1 MDDFENKTPETQE
14 PAPSGEHTPEP
25 APETVPTEPTVSGE
39 PAVSNEPA
47 APAEPIVS
55 NEPAVTPEPTVSEEP
70 APAEPAVEPLP
81 NAVQAPEAQPI
92 PNVNIPP
99 QPTPVQNTGYYPP
112 QPPVYGVPNPQ
123 PPYGAYNAPYGNPQQ
138 PGQYPPPYGPGA
150 YPPPYPQNMQN
161 PYPHPAP
168 QKKKMPLG
176 LRILI
181 IVMSVL
187 VAGSVIGFAS
197 YGIYAAVNRDYGI
210 TTLPGDQLIPNFPDE
225 NGGNDAETPGD
236 APSEDETP
244 DADDSFTPPDITV
257 TPNTEGITLNKEPS
271 TAELDIDEVY
281 NKVIPSTVLVITTSG
296 ESTGTGTGI
305 IATEDGYII
314 TNSHV
319 ILNSKSVSVQVKTYD
334 GTLHDA
340 VVVGF
345 DKTTDLA
352 VLKIDGT
359 GYTPAEFGDS
369 DDLRM
374 GQWVVAIGNPGGEQ
388 FSGSITRGVISGL
401 NRSVGSYSSNG
412 MTYIQTDAAI
422 NPGNSGGPLVNLH
435 GQVIGI
441 SSAKIVSEQYEGM
454 GFAIPITG
462 AKSIIDDLLAGGYV
476 QGRVR
481 FGIKGTAITQMQAA
495 MYDVPQG
502 FMISEIDEDSC
513 FNGTDVQAYDIIT
526 AIDDTETK
534 SLEELANALLNYKP
548 GDTAEIHLFRPNE
561 SGVGGEEFT
570 VTVTLLEDKGE
581 TQG

>member
-1 MDDFENKTPETQE
+1 MDDFENKTPEMQE
-14 PAPSGEHTPEP
+14 PASSEDNIPETPETAETIP
-25 APETVPTEPTVSGE
+25 AEPTVSD
-39 PAVSNEPA
+39 EPA
-47 APAEPIVS
+47 APAEPT
-55 NEPAVTPEPTVSEEP
+55 VTPEPTVSD
-70 APAEPAVEPLP
+70 APTAEPLP
-81 NAVQAPEAQPI
+81 NAEQAPEAQPI

-99 QPTPVQNTGYYPP
+99 QPQPVQHTGYYPP
-112 QPPVYGVPNPQ
+112 QPPYQPYPYNTQPNAPQYGN
-123 PPYGAYNAPYGNPQQ
+123 PPYGYANYNTQPQ
-138 PGQYPPPYGPGA
+138 PGQYPPPYGQGA

-168 QKKKMPLG
+168 QKRKMPLG

-197 YGIYAAVNRDYGI
+197 YGIYAAVNRGYGV
-210 TTLPGDQLIPNFPDE
+210 TTLPGDPLIPNFPHE
-225 NGGNDAETPGD
+225 NDGSDSETPG
-236 APSEDETP
+236 EDETP
-244 DADDSFTPPDITV
+244 DADDSFTPPDIAV
-257 TPNTEGITLNKEPS
+257 TPNTEGITLDKEPN
-271 TAELDIDEVY
+271 TPELDIDAVY
-281 NKVIPSTVLVITTSG
+281 DKVIPSTVLVITQSG
-296 ESTGTGTGI
+296 ETQGTGTGI
-305 IATEDGYII
+305 FATEDGYII

-334 GTLHDA
+334 GELHDA

-359 GYTPAEFGDS
+359 GYMPAEFGDS

>member
-1 MDDFENKTPETQE
+1 M
-14 PAPSGEHTPEP
+14 
-25 APETVPTEPTVSGE
+25 
-39 PAVSNEPA
+39 
-47 APAEPIVS
+47 
-55 NEPAVTPEPTVSEEP
+55 
-70 APAEPAVEPLP
+70 
-81 NAVQAPEAQPI
+81 PEAQPI
-92 PNVNIPP
+92 PNVSIPP
-99 QPTPVQNTGYYPP
+99 QPQPVQHTGYYPP
-112 QPPVYGVPNPQ
+112 QPPYQPYPYNTQPNAPQYGN
-123 PPYGAYNAPYGNPQQ
+123 PPYGYANYNTQPQ
-138 PGQYPPPYGPGA
+138 PGQYPPPYGQGA

-168 QKKKMPLG
+168 QKRKMPLG

-197 YGIYAAVNRDYGI
+197 YGIYAAVNRDYGV
-210 TTLPGDQLIPNFPDE
+210 TTLPGDPLIPNFPHE
-225 NGGNDAETPGD
+225 NDGSDSETPG
-236 APSEDETP
+236 EDETP
-244 DADDSFTPPDITV
+244 DTDDSFTPPDIAV
-257 TPNTEGITLNKEPS
+257 TPNTEGITLDKEPN
-271 TAELDIDEVY
+271 TAELDIDAVY
-281 NKVIPSTVLVITTSG
+281 DKVIPSTVLVITQSG
-296 ESTGTGTGI
+296 ETQGTGTGI
-305 IATEDGYII
+305 FATEDGYII

-334 GTLHDA
+334 GELHDA

-359 GYTPAEFGDS
+359 GYMPAEFGDS

>member
-1 MDDFENKTPETQE
+1 MRSGFARLHPLVDLTFFVLVLAFAMFLSH
-14 PAPSGEHTPEP
+14 PAVQLAGLVCAALFALRCTGRGFGRRMAMLLPLMLLAAVVNPLVSHQGVTVLFRFPSG
-25 APETVPTEPTVSGE
+25 
-39 PAVSNEPA
+39 
-47 APAEPIVS
+47 
-55 NEPAVTPEPTVSEEP
+55 
-70 APAEPAVEPLP
+70 
-81 NAVQAPEAQPI
+81 NACTLE
-92 PNVNIPP
+92 
-99 QPTPVQNTGYYPP
+99 
-112 QPPVYGVPNPQ
+112 
-123 PPYGAYNAPYGNPQQ
+123 
-138 PGQYPPPYGPGA
+138 
-150 YPPPYPQNMQN
+150 
-161 PYPHPAP
+161 
-168 QKKKMPLG
+168 
-176 LRILI
+176 
-181 IVMSVL
+181 SVL
-187 VAGSVIGFAS
+187 
-197 YGIYAAVNRDYGI
+197 YGISAAVNRDYGV
-210 TTLPGDQLIPNFPDE
+210 TTLPGDPLIPNFPHE
-225 NGGNDAETPGD
+225 NDGSDSETPG
-236 APSEDETP
+236 EDETP
-244 DADDSFTPPDITV
+244 DTDDSFTPPDIAV
-257 TPNTEGITLNKEPS
+257 TPNTEGITLDKEPN
-271 TAELDIDEVY
+271 TAELDIDAVY
-281 NKVIPSTVLVITTSG
+281 DKVIPSTVLVITQSG
-296 ESTGTGTGI
+296 ETQGTGTGI
-305 IATEDGYII
+305 FATEDGYII

-334 GTLHDA
+334 GELHDA

-359 GYTPAEFGDS
+359 GYMPAEFGDS

>member
-1 MDDFENKTPETQE
+1 MYYPYDDEHPEQ
-14 PAPSGEHTPEP
+14 A
-25 APETVPTEPTVSGE
+25 APESTTSTPQADTTDRVNGEYHYKNGYTQKIYSDAHYVREDESTVPPKYYTPPEKPVKEAKEPKAQGSGSGWVKIVCVALICALLGGFAGGAIMNGKYSDRMNQLESQLAELSNEEKQLVVSTGSA
-39 PAVSNEPA
+39 PAVSGIVTGIPA
-47 APAEPIVS
+47 SSVYDMACQQVVGISSEITYS
-55 NEPAVTPEPTVSEEP
+55 NFFGMTS
-70 APAEPAVEPLP
+70 
-81 NAVQAPEAQPI
+81 
-92 PNVNIPP
+92 
-99 QPTPVQNTGYYPP
+99 
-112 QPPVYGVPNPQ
+112 
-123 PPYGAYNAPYGNPQQ
+123 
-138 PGQYPPPYGPGA
+138 
-150 YPPPYPQNMQN
+150 
-161 PYPHPAP
+161 
-168 QKKKMPLG
+168 
-176 LRILI
+176 
-181 IVMSVL
+181 S
-187 VAGSVIGFAS
+187 
-197 YGIYAAVNRDYGI
+197 AAV
-210 TTLPGDQLIPNFPDE
+210 
-225 NGGNDAETPGD
+225 
-236 APSEDETP
+236 
-244 DADDSFTPPDITV
+244 
-257 TPNTEGITLNKEPS
+257 
-271 TAELDIDEVY
+271 
-281 NKVIPSTVLVITTSG
+281 SG
-296 ESTGTGTGI
+296 SGF
-305 IATEDGYII
+305 IASSDGYII

-334 GTLHDA
+334 GELHDA

-359 GYTPAEFGDS
+359 GYMPAEFGDS
-369 DDLRM
+369 NDLRM

>member
-1 MDDFENKTPETQE
+1 MDDFENKTPEMQE
-14 PAPSGEHTPEP
+14 PASSEDNIPETPETAETIP
-25 APETVPTEPTVSGE
+25 AEPTVSD
-39 PAVSNEPA
+39 EPA
-47 APAEPIVS
+47 APAEPT
-55 NEPAVTPEPTVSEEP
+55 VTPEPTVSD
-70 APAEPAVEPLP
+70 APTAEPLP
-81 NAVQAPEAQPI
+81 NAEQAPEAQPI

-99 QPTPVQNTGYYPP
+99 QPQPVQHTGYYPP
-112 QPPVYGVPNPQ
+112 QPPYQQPYPYNTQPNAPQYGN
-123 PPYGAYNAPYGNPQQ
+123 PPYGYANYNTQPQ
-138 PGQYPPPYGPGA
+138 PGQYPPPYGQGA

-168 QKKKMPLG
+168 QKRKMPLG

-197 YGIYAAVNRDYGI
+197 YGIYAAVNRDYGV
-210 TTLPGDQLIPNFPDE
+210 TTLPGDPLIPNFPHE
-225 NGGNDAETPGD
+225 NDGSDSETPG
-236 APSEDETP
+236 EDETP
-244 DADDSFTPPDITV
+244 DADDSFTPPDIAV
-257 TPNTEGITLNKEPS
+257 TPNTEGITLDKEPN
-271 TAELDIDEVY
+271 TAELDIDAVY
-281 NKVIPSTVLVITTSG
+281 DKVI
-296 ESTGTGTGI
+296 
-305 IATEDGYII
+305 
-314 TNSHV
+314 
-319 ILNSKSVSVQVKTYD
+319 
-334 GTLHDA
+334 
-340 VVVGF
+340 
-345 DKTTDLA
+345 
-352 VLKIDGT
+352 
-359 GYTPAEFGDS
+359 PAEFGDS

-561 SGVGGEEFT
+561 SGVGGEEFI

>member
-1 MDDFENKTPETQE
+1 MDDFENKTPEMQE
-14 PAPSGEHTPEP
+14 PASSEDNIPETPETAETIP
-25 APETVPTEPTVSGE
+25 AEPTVSD
-39 PAVSNEPA
+39 EPA
-47 APAEPIVS
+47 APAEPT
-55 NEPAVTPEPTVSEEP
+55 VTPEPTVSD
-70 APAEPAVEPLP
+70 APTAEPLP
-81 NAVQAPEAQPI
+81 NAEQAPEAQPI

-99 QPTPVQNTGYYPP
+99 QPQPVQHTGYYPP
-112 QPPVYGVPNPQ
+112 QPPYQPYPYNTQPNAPQYGN
-123 PPYGAYNAPYGNPQQ
+123 PPYGYTNYNTQPQ
-138 PGQYPPPYGPGA
+138 PGQYPPPYGQGA

-168 QKKKMPLG
+168 QKRKMPLG

-197 YGIYAAVNRDYGI
+197 YGIYAAVNRDYGV
-210 TTLPGDQLIPNFPDE
+210 TTLPGDPLIPNFPHE
-225 NGGNDAETPGD
+225 NDGSDSETPG
-236 APSEDETP
+236 EDETP
-244 DADDSFTPPDITV
+244 DTDDSFTPPDIAV
-257 TPNTEGITLNKEPS
+257 TPNTEGITLDKEPN
-271 TAELDIDEVY
+271 TAELDIDAVY
-281 NKVIPSTVLVITTSG
+281 DKVIPSTVLVITQSG
-296 ESTGTGTGI
+296 ETQGTGTGI
-305 IATEDGYII
+305 FATEDGYII

-334 GTLHDA
+334 GELHDA

-359 GYTPAEFGDS
+359 GYMPAEFGDS

-534 SLEELANALLNYKP
+534 SLEELANALLNYEP

>member
-1 MDDFENKTPETQE
+1 MDDFENKTPEMQE
-14 PAPSGEHTPEP
+14 PASSEDNIPETPETAETIP
-25 APETVPTEPTVSGE
+25 AEPTVSD
-39 PAVSNEPA
+39 EPA
-47 APAEPIVS
+47 APAEPT
-55 NEPAVTPEPTVSEEP
+55 VTPEPTVSD
-70 APAEPAVEPLP
+70 APTAEPLP
-81 NAVQAPEAQPI
+81 NAEQAPEARPI

-99 QPTPVQNTGYYPP
+99 QPQPVQHTGYYPP
-112 QPPVYGVPNPQ
+112 QPPYQ
-123 PPYGAYNAPYGNPQQ
+123 PYPYNTQPNAPQYGYANYNTQPQS
-138 PGQYPPPYGPGA
+138 GQYPPPYGQGA

-168 QKKKMPLG
+168 QKRRMPLG

-210 TTLPGDQLIPNFPDE
+210 TTLPGDQLIPNFPHE
-225 NGGNDAETPGD
+225 NDGSDSETPG
-236 APSEDETP
+236 EDETP
-244 DADDSFTPPDITV
+244 DTDESFTPPDITV
-257 TPNTEGITLNKEPS
+257 TPNTEGIILNKEPN
-271 TAELDIDEVY
+271 TAELDIDAVY
-281 NKVIPSTVLVITTSG
+281 DKVIPSTVLVITQSG
-296 ESTGTGTGI
+296 ETQGTGTGI
-305 IATEDGYII
+305 FATEDGYII

-334 GTLHDA
+334 GELHDA

-359 GYTPAEFGDS
+359 GYMPAEFGDS

-374 GQWVVAIGNPGGEQ
+374 GQWVVAIGNP
-388 FSGSITRGVISGL
+388 
-401 NRSVGSYSSNG
+401 
-412 MTYIQTDAAI
+412 
-422 NPGNSGGPLVNLH
+422 GGPLVNLH

-481 FGIKGTAITQMQAA
+481 FGIKGTAITQMQAS

>member
-1 MDDFENKTPETQE
+1 MDDFENKTPEMQE
-14 PAPSGEHTPEP
+14 PASSEDNIPETPETAETIP
-25 APETVPTEPTVSGE
+25 AEPTVSD
-39 PAVSNEPA
+39 EPA
-47 APAEPIVS
+47 APAEPTVPPGTDRFRCPHGRAAPECQAGAGS
-55 NEPAVTPEPTVSEEP
+55 PAHPEREHSAAAAARSAYRLLSPQSPYQPYPYNTQ
-70 APAEPAVEPLP
+70 P
-81 NAVQAPEAQPI
+81 NA
-92 PNVNIPP
+92 P
-99 QPTPVQNTGYYPP
+99 Q
-112 QPPVYGVPNPQ
+112 YGN
-123 PPYGAYNAPYGNPQQ
+123 PPYGYANYNTQPQ
-138 PGQYPPPYGPGA
+138 PGQYPPPYGQGA

-168 QKKKMPLG
+168 QKRKMPLG

-197 YGIYAAVNRDYGI
+197 YGIYAAVNRDYGV
-210 TTLPGDQLIPNFPDE
+210 TTLPGDPLIPNFPHE
-225 NGGNDAETPGD
+225 NDGSDSETPG
-236 APSEDETP
+236 EDETP
-244 DADDSFTPPDITV
+244 DADDSFTPPDIAV
-257 TPNTEGITLNKEPS
+257 TPNTEGITLDKEPN
-271 TAELDIDEVY
+271 TAELDIDAVY
-281 NKVIPSTVLVITTSG
+281 DKVIPSTVLVITQSG
-296 ESTGTGTGI
+296 ETQGTGTGI
-305 IATEDGYII
+305 FATEDGYII

-334 GTLHDA
+334 GELHDA

-359 GYTPAEFGDS
+359 GYMPAEFGDS

>member
-1 MDDFENKTPETQE
+1 M
-14 PAPSGEHTPEP
+14 
-25 APETVPTEPTVSGE
+25 
-39 PAVSNEPA
+39 
-47 APAEPIVS
+47 
-55 NEPAVTPEPTVSEEP
+55 
-70 APAEPAVEPLP
+70 
-81 NAVQAPEAQPI
+81 
-92 PNVNIPP
+92 NIPP
-99 QPTPVQNTGYYPP
+99 QPQPVQHTGYYPP
-112 QPPVYGVPNPQ
+112 QPPYQ
-123 PPYGAYNAPYGNPQQ
+123 PYPYNTQPNAPQYGYANYNSQPQS
-138 PGQYPPPYGPGA
+138 GQYPPPYGQGA

-168 QKKKMPLG
+168 QKRRMPLG

-210 TTLPGDQLIPNFPDE
+210 TTLPGDQLIPNFPHE
-225 NGGNDAETPGD
+225 NDGSDSETPG
-236 APSEDETP
+236 EDETP
-244 DADDSFTPPDITV
+244 DTDESFTPPDITV
-257 TPNTEGITLNKEPS
+257 TPNTEGIILNKEPN
-271 TAELDIDEVY
+271 TAELDIDAVY
-281 NKVIPSTVLVITTSG
+281 DKVIPSTVLVITQSG
-296 ESTGTGTGI
+296 ETQGTGTGI
-305 IATEDGYII
+305 FATEDGYII

-334 GTLHDA
+334 GELHDA

-359 GYTPAEFGDS
+359 GYMPAEFGDS

-481 FGIKGTAITQMQAA
+481 FGIKGTAITQMQAS